1 MGTGQPVGARG
12 HRRRDDHMR
21 RPAYRSKSMRARGCR
36 REARERVCWV
46 LVVPLLSDPQNRE
59 DREACSLRSPRALH
73 NHARALVQVH
83 A

>member
-21 RPAYRSKSMRARGCR
+21 RPAYRCKSMWARGCR
-36 REARERVCWV
+36 REARGRVCWV
-46 LVVPLLSDPQNRE
+46 LVAPLLWE
-59 DREACSLRSPRALH
+59 SLLRYPRALH